1 MGRYRIESQRE
12 LIKLW
17 REIPIGKARMSTEQ
31 MVTIFIR
38 IAPVFKIMNKI
49 QKMSLSQLAHPPSEQ
64 KYLELSLVIQE
75 SI

>member
-12 LIKLW
+12 LRKPW
-17 REIPIGKARMSTEQ
+17 RQMPIGKARMYTEQ

-49 QKMSLSQLAHPPSEQ
+49 QMSLSQLAHQPSKW
-64 KYLELSLVIQE
+64 KYLELSLIIQE
-75 SI
+75 SS